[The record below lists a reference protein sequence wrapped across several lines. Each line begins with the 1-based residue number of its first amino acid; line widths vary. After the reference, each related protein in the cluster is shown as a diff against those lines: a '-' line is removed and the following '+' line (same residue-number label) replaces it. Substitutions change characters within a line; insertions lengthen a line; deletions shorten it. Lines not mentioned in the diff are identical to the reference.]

1 MNLLLCYLL
10 SNIFYK
16 MLLKLSK
23 LVDNDIVKDKIKH
36 AIKNI
41 N

>member
-23 LVDNDIVKDKIKH
+23 LVDNDIAKDKIKH